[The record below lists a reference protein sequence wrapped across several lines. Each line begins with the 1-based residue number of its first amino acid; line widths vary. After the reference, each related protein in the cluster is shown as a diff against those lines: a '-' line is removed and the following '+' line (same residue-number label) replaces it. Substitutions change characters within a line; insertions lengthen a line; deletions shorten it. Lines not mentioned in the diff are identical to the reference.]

1 MAHKTL
7 YGSGGEA
14 ISLVSIPDINIAG
27 GTPLTTEQALRK
39 VDYDAMWEIVEKRVK
54 SQGTTLA
61 QVWDPARGK
70 PKPTSVTDITLRM
83 ISQRNEWIKAII
95 KTRQNQVKKSKWSIV
110 PKDEDDTSASVE
122 ALCDKITKLL
132 ERPSLHGSRPSGRSW
147 KQYISEAVQDILV
160 LDRSCTEKEWTL
172 DKWIAA
178 FYPVDGATIAPNMDE
193 RGGYHADA
201 YVQTVD
207 GQITARFGMED
218 LMVIMDNPQTD
229 VRFAGYGFSPLEGLI
244 VSVSAELYASKYN
257 SSYFEKGAVPEGMI
271 NLGPEAA
278 PEDVNAFRLYWMNE
292 IMGRPWAIPILG
304 GSSAEWVPWRAT
316 NKEME
321 FQAYQEWLLKKM
333 CANFQ
338 MSAKEMGL
346 IEDVNRSTAESEDTG
361 EQEKGVEP
369 MLELLEDSFNLE
381 IIGEYG
387 LGVGDYVTFKFDEE
401 HESEEAINA
410 RFSLMV
416 PEGAATR
423 QEWRE
428 ALSMD
433 PGEDEGL
440 DEFLVQSEVYPLPS
454 GADLEALGAANKQAE
469 ETRQMEMNFGLE
481 EKEHGRQ
488 MLESKA
494 KAKQMEQKPK
504 QIPAK
509 TGGKVGKVFDQHN
522 PQLLEVQEDAEQVFE
537 RAQGDLMREL
547 QDILG
552 VSLVGSHA

>member
-1 MAHKTL
+1 MATTL
-7 YGSGGEA
+7 LGPDGNPIGVVSGGRA
-14 ISLVSIPDINIAG
+14 LS
-27 GTPLTTEQALRK
+27 TEQALRK
-39 VDYDAMWEIVEKRVK
+39 IDIEAMEAQVAKVVK

-61 QVWDPARGK
+61 QVWDPSRGK
-70 PKPTSVTDITLRM
+70 PKPTSVTYQTLRM
-83 ISQRNEWIKAII
+83 MSQRNEWVKAII

-110 PKDEDDTSASVE
+110 PKDEDDSSPSVE
-122 ALCDKITKLL
+122 ALCDKLTNLL
-132 ERPSLHGSRPSGRSW
+132 KRPSLHGSRPSGRSW
-147 KQYISEAVQDILV
+147 KQFIAEIVSDV
-160 LDRSCTEKEWTL
+160 LTLDQSATEKEWTL

-178 FYPVDGATIAPNMDE
+178 LYPVDGGTIAPNMDE

-304 GSSAEWVPWRAT
+304 GSSAEWVPWRAS
-316 NKEME
+316 NKDME

-338 MSAKEMGL
+338 MSPKELGL

-387 LGVGDYVTFKFDEE
+387 LGVGDYVEFKFDEE

-410 RFSLMV
+410 RFSIMV

-428 ALSMD
+428 ALSME

-440 DEFLVQSEVYPLPS
+440 DEFLVSGGEVLPLPS
-454 GADLEALGAANKQAE
+454 GEDLEALGAANKKAE
-469 ETRQMEMNFGLE
+469 EAKQMEMQFGLE

-488 MLESKA
+488 MIESKA
-494 KAKQMEQKPK
+494 KAKQLEKPAPK

-509 TGGKVGKVFDQHN
+509 TGAVKKVFDSHN

-537 RAQGDLMREL
+537 KAQGDLMREL
-547 QDILG
+547 EDILG
-552 VSLVGSHA
+552 VPLVQT

>member
-1 MAHKTL
+1 MATTL
-7 YGSGGEA
+7 LGPDGNPIGVVSGG
-14 ISLVSIPDINIAG
+14 S
-27 GTPLTTEQALRK
+27 PLSTEQALRK
-39 VDYDAMWEIVEKRVK
+39 IDIEAMEAQVAKVVK
-54 SQGTTLA
+54 SQGTTLS
-61 QVWDPARGK
+61 QVWDPSRGK
-70 PKPTSVTDITLRM
+70 PKPTSVTYQTLRM
-83 ISQRNEWIKAII
+83 ISQRNEWIAAII
-95 KTRQNQVKKSKWSIV
+95 KVRQNQVKKSKWSIV
-110 PKDEDDTSASVE
+110 PKDEDDTSPSVE
-122 ALCDKITKLL
+122 ALCEKITNLL
-132 ERPSLHGSRPSGRSW
+132 HRPSLHGSRPSGRSW
-147 KQYISEAVQDILV
+147 KNYVAEVVRDVLV
-160 LDRSCTEKEWTL
+160 LDQGCSEKEWTL
-172 DKWIAA
+172 DKWLAA
-178 FYPVDGATIAPNMDE
+178 LYPVDGATIAPNMDE
-193 RGGYHADA
+193 RGGYHANA

-218 LMVIMDNPQTD
+218 LMVIIDNPQTD
-229 VRFAGYGFSPLEGLI
+229 VRFAGYGFSPLESLI

-304 GSSAEWVPWRAT
+304 GSSAEWVPWRAS
-316 NKEME
+316 NKDME

-338 MSAKEMGL
+338 MSPKEMGL

-369 MLELLEDSFNLE
+369 MLELIEDNFNLE

-387 LGVGDYVTFKFDEE
+387 LGVGDYVEFKFDEE

-410 RFSLMV
+410 RFSIMV

-428 ALSMD
+428 ALSME

-440 DEFLVQSEVYPLPS
+440 DEFLVSGGEVLPLPS
-454 GADLEALGAANKQAE
+454 GEDLEALGAANKQAE
-469 ETRQMEMNFGLE
+469 EAKQMEINFGLE

-488 MLESKA
+488 MMESKA
-494 KAKQMEQKPK
+494 KE
-504 QIPAK
+504 
-509 TGGKVGKVFDQHN
+509 VGKVFDSHN

-537 RAQGDLMREL
+537 KAQGDLMREL
-547 QDILG
+547 EDILG
-552 VSLVGSHA
+552 VPLVGSES

>member
-1 MAHKTL
+1 MATTL
-7 YGSGGEA
+7 LGPDGNPIGVVSGG
-14 ISLVSIPDINIAG
+14 S
-27 GTPLTTEQALRK
+27 PLSTEQALRK
-39 VDYDAMWEIVEKRVK
+39 IDIEAMEAEVAKVVK
-54 SQGTTLA
+54 SQGTTLS
-61 QVWDPARGK
+61 QVWDPSRGK
-70 PKPTSVTDITLRM
+70 PKPTSVTYQTLRM
-83 ISQRNEWIKAII
+83 MSTRNEWIAAII
-95 KTRQNQVKKSKWSIV
+95 KARQNQIRKSKWSII
-110 PKDEDDTSASVE
+110 PKDEDDDSPAVE
-122 ALCDKITKLL
+122 ALCEKITNLL
-132 ERPSLHGSRPSGRSW
+132 HRPSLHGSRPSGRSW
-147 KQYISEAVQDILV
+147 KQYIAEIVRDVLV
-160 LDRSCTEKEWTL
+160 LDQGCSEKEWTL
-172 DKWIAA
+172 EKTIAA
-178 FYPVDGATIAPNMDE
+178 LYPVDGATIAPNMDE

-218 LMVIMDNPQTD
+218 LMVIIDNPQTD
-229 VRFAGYGFSPLEGLI
+229 VRFAGYGFSPLESLI

-304 GSSAEWVPWRAT
+304 GSTAEWVPWRAS
-316 NKEME
+316 NKDME
-321 FQAYQEWLLKKM
+321 FGAYNEWLLKKM

-338 MSAKEMGL
+338 ISPKEMGL
-346 IEDVNRSTAESEDTG
+346 IEEVNRSTAESQDTS

-369 MLELLEDSFNLE
+369 LLELIEDNFNLE

-387 LGVGDYVTFKFDEE
+387 LGVGDYVEFKFNEE

-410 RFSLMV
+410 RFSIMV

-428 ALSMD
+428 ALSME

-440 DEFLVQSEVYPLPS
+440 DEFLVSGGEVLPLPS
-454 GADLEALGAANKQAE
+454 GEDLEALGAANKQAE
-469 ETRQMEMNFGLE
+469 EAKQMEMNFGLE

-494 KAKQMEQKPK
+494 KAKQMEKPAPK

-509 TGGKVGKVFDQHN
+509 TGGKVGKVFDSHN

-537 RAQGDLMREL
+537 KARGDLMREL
-547 QDILG
+547 EDILG
-552 VSLVGSHA
+552 VPLVI

>member
-1 MAHKTL
+1 MATTL
-7 YGSGGEA
+7 LGPDGNPIGVVSGGRA
-14 ISLVSIPDINIAG
+14 LS
-27 GTPLTTEQALRK
+27 TEQALRK
-39 VDYDAMWEIVEKRVK
+39 IDIEAMEAQVAKVVK

-61 QVWDPARGK
+61 QVWDPSRGK
-70 PKPTSVTDITLRM
+70 PKPTSVTYQTLRM

-95 KTRQNQVKKSKWSIV
+95 KTRQNQVKKSKWSII
-110 PKDEDDTSASVE
+110 PKDEDDSSLSVE
-122 ALCDKITKLL
+122 ALCDKLTKLL
-132 ERPSLHGSRPSGRSW
+132 QRPSLHGSRPSGRSW
-147 KQYISEAVQDILV
+147 KQFIAEIVSDV
-160 LDRSCTEKEWTL
+160 LTLDQSPTEKEWTL

-178 FYPVDGATIAPNMDE
+178 LYPVDGATIAPNMDE

-304 GSSAEWVPWRAT
+304 GSSVEWVPWRAS
-316 NKEME
+316 NKDME

-338 MSAKEMGL
+338 MSPKELGL

-387 LGVGDYVTFKFDEE
+387 LGVGDYVEFKFDEE

-410 RFSLMV
+410 RFSVMV

-428 ALSMD
+428 ALSME

-440 DEFLVQSEVYPLPS
+440 DEFLVSAEVYPLPS
-454 GADLEALGAANKQAE
+454 GEDLEALGAANKKAE
-469 ETRQMEMNFGLE
+469 EAKQLEMQFGLE

-488 MLESKA
+488 MIESKA
-494 KAKQMEQKPK
+494 KAKQMEKPAPK

-509 TGGKVGKVFDQHN
+509 TGSVKKVFDSHN

-537 RAQGDLMREL
+537 KAQGDLMREL
-547 QDILG
+547 EDILG
-552 VSLVGSHA
+552 VPLVQI